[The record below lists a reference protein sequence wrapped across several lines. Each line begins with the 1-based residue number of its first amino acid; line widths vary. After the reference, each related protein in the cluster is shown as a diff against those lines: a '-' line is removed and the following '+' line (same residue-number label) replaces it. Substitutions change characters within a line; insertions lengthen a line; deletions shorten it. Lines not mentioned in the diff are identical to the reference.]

1 MSGKSTTTEQIRDFT
16 QGKIFNQLI
25 ALAMPLMAISF
36 IQMTYNLVD
45 IMWIGRLGSRSV
57 AAVGTIGMIMW
68 MMNSLALTSKVSA
81 EISIG
86 QSVGAK
92 RIDQAVIYA
101 SHTTTLASCS
111 VCHLLCF
118 LLFFPILCVFFKLQH
133 DIAAEAV
140 DYLRIVAFG
149 LPLPF

>member
-1 MSGKSTTTEQIRDFT
+1 
-16 QGKIFNQLI
+16 
-25 ALAMPLMAISF
+25 MPLMAVSF

-45 IMWIGRLGSRSV
+45 IMWIGRLGSKSV

-101 SHTTTLASCS
+101 SHTTSLAI
-111 VCHLLCF
+111 LLGVSF
-118 LLFFPILCVFFKLQH
+118 ALLFIGFPHPFVSFFKLQS

-140 DYLRIVAFG
+140 NYLRIVAFG
-149 LPLPF
+149 LPFPF